1 MENLDTSS
9 ISELSLTQKLGLLE
23 SVWSELSKE
32 DKNLNSP
39 DWHKNILKER
49 EISLESNQAKFSNW
63 NDAKERIKRNVSI

>member
-1 MENLDTSS
+1 MENLDTLS

-39 DWHKNILKER
+39 DWHENILKER
-49 EISLESNQAKFSNW
+49 ESSLGSNQAKFSNW
-63 NDAKERIKRNVSI
+63 NEAKKRIKRNVSV